1 MNFGDPTA
9 SHLHPSRGFRA
20 TLASM
25 HATVDARIQ
34 ELVEC
39 GGGEL
44 FFSSRFF
51 PLVELDSGARV
62 GLDVQARFVI
72 TIPESL
78 CVYSPN
84 AGHMFHEVLE
94 MSRNKFDDALEN
106 GAKSHGLP
114 ALEVS
119 LAFPASGIVRAVL
132 IKNMHYTTRLAL
144 QWLRPSELRDVQTE
158 IRQIVEDRRTPTALR
173 DFANRLI
180 VRD

>member
-1 MNFGDPTA
+1 
-9 SHLHPSRGFRA
+9 
-20 TLASM
+20 M
-25 HATVDARIQ
+25 HATVEARIH

-62 GLDVQARFVI
+62 GLDTQSRFVV
-72 TIPESL
+72 TLPESL

-94 MSRNKFDDALEN
+94 WSRNKFDDALEN

-114 ALEVS
+114 AVEVS
-119 LAFPASGIVRAVL
+119 LAFPASGIIRAVL

-158 IRQIVEDRRTPTALR
+158 IRHIVEDRATPNTLR

-180 VRD
+180 LRD